1 LKKVSVLI
9 LVCLVAVGV
18 LMASGCTTMQNNT
31 TNITK
36 KAEEVNQTAQEKINN
51 TTSAATNAAKDI
63 QNKANNL

>member
-1 LKKVSVLI
+1 
-9 LVCLVAVGV
+9 
-18 LMASGCTTMQNNT
+18 MQNNT